1 MKTILYTILLLC
13 MSAGL
18 HAQTYNI
25 SGTVTDT
32 KGKGIK
38 GASVSLDNTLDGT
51 TTDSAGTFR
60 FQTGEKGPQ
69 TLAVTAI
76 GFEAGGQPLN
86 ITADITDIR
95 VQLKATAQQL
105 DGVTVTAGAFEAGTD
120 KGKTI
125 LSSLDIVTTA
135 GSQADVVRAI
145 QTLPGTQQQGTQSGL
160 FVRGGD
166 ATEAAIIVDGLM
178 AQDAFTSTAPGVA
191 GRSRFSPF
199 QFRGISFSSGGYSA
213 RYGQAMSSVLEL
225 TTLDMPDKSTI
236 NLGLNMAGIY
246 ASGSK
251 LWKNSSGDVTASYF
265 NLKPFYGVASTN
277 VDYYDVPVGSS
288 GSARYAW
295 KPNKNGIL
303 KVLGNFTHFSS
314 GVRVPNPDSPGATF
328 PYGISN
334 TNGYLNVSYN
344 QRFKEKWNFF
354 TAAGYA
360 VNLDD
365 IDAGTTPIKQHND
378 RAQFRLEVKRYLAA
392 KLNVLVGT
400 EVQHFSYR
408 KQISVP
414 NTTINLDFTET
425 QEAGFV
431 EAEWSPQRWIA
442 IKPGIRAE
450 HSDLLNQNT
459 IAPRLAL
466 AIRAGMWGQVG
477 LSAGSFYQ
485 LPDIPYLQAGYRPDM
500 QQAIHYI
507 ANYQWIKGDRTFRAE
522 VYYKDYRSL
531 VRELQPVD
539 SFDANSF
546 RNYYRRPDN
555 SGYGYAKGL
564 EIFWRDKKLIKN
576 VDYWISYSYIDTR
589 RLFRNYIAEAQ
600 PEFISDHNASLVAK
614 YYIQKWSTQINMTYS
629 YATGRPF
636 YNPANKEFLGDRTPD
651 YHNLSLAVNYLT
663 HVKKWFTVI
672 YGGVDNL
679 TNQKNIFG
687 YRYSADGSVRY
698 PQYPALFR
706 SYFIGVNFSLTEFNK
721 DEL

>member
-1 MKTILYTILLLC
+1 MKAILYTLILLLATF
-13 MSAGL
+13 SL
-18 HAQTYNI
+18 QAQNVTI

-32 KGKGIK
+32 KGKPLR
-38 GASVSLDNTLDGT
+38 GASVYLDNTLDGG
-51 TTDSAGTFR
+51 TTDSAGNFR
-60 FQTGEKGPQ
+60 FLTSEKGAQ
-69 TLAVTAI
+69 ALAVSAV
-76 GFEAGGQPLN
+76 GYNAGGQPLN
-86 ITADITDIR
+86 IAADVADIK
-95 VQLKATAQQL
+95 VQLKASAQQL

-166 ATEAAIIVDGLM
+166 ASEAAIIVDGLI

-225 TTLDMPDKSTI
+225 TTLDMPDKSTV

-251 LWKNSSGDVTASYF
+251 LWKHSSGDVTATYF
-265 NLKPFYGVASTN
+265 NLSPFYGVASTN
-277 VDYYDVPVGSS
+277 VDYYDVPKGSS

-303 KVLGNFTHFSS
+303 KVLGNYTHFSS
-314 GVRVPNPDSPGATF
+314 GVRVPNPDSPGSVF
-328 PYGISN
+328 PYGITN
-334 TNGYLNVSYN
+334 TNGYVNLSYN
-344 QRFKEKWNFF
+344 QRLKEKWNIY
-354 TAAGYA
+354 TAAAYA
-360 VNLDD
+360 VNLDN
-365 IDAGTTPIKQHND
+365 IKAGNIPITQHND
-378 RAQFRLEVKRYLAA
+378 RAQFRLEVKRYLPS
-392 KLNVLVGT
+392 KLNVLAGT
-400 EVQHFSYR
+400 EIQHFSYR
-408 KQISVP
+408 KKIDLDTAVY
-414 NTTINLDFTET
+414 NLDFTET
-425 QEAGFV
+425 QVAGFV

-450 HSDLLNQNT
+450 HSSLLNQNT
-459 IAPRLAL
+459 LSPRIAL
-466 AIRAGMWGQVG
+466 AIRSGMWGQIG

-485 LPDIPYLQAGYRPDM
+485 LPDIPYLQYGYRPRM

-531 VRELQPVD
+531 TLEHA
-539 SFDANSF
+539 STFDANSF
-546 RNYYRRPDN
+546 RNYYSAPDN
-555 SGYGYAKGL
+555 SGFGYAKGAEL
-564 EIFWRDKKLIKN
+564 FWRDKKLIKN

-589 RLFRNYIAEAQ
+589 RLFRNYLSEAQ

-614 YYIQKWSTQINMTYS
+614 YYIQKWTTQINLTYS
-629 YATGRPF
+629 YATGRPY
-636 YNPANKEFLGDRTPD
+636 YNPNNPVFLGDRTPD

-663 HVKKWFTVI
+663 HVKKWFTVL

-679 TNQKNIFG
+679 TDQHNIFG
-687 YRYSADGSVRY
+687 YRYSSDGAHQY